1 MTFTDKLYTIKSPEI
16 ADKKVMTEMAV
27 KCIALD
33 MDKTTLN
40 AQGKLSKENRE
51 ALLYAIKKGVHV
63 CIASGRAFSAL
74 PEDVVSLP
82 GIEYAITCNGAEVYD
97 VPRKKCLQRFCLPGE
112 SVKAIMKVTENDPV
126 TYEAFIRGQAY
137 AGTEYVKDPV
147 RFGATKQAVEY
158 VQHTRKMEDD
168 IRAFILTHS
177 SELSSMDIIVKDEEK
192 KAEVWALLEE
202 SVKDIYITSSIQQL
216 IEISGKNSG
225 KHNGLKFLA
234 DLLCISLQETAAFG
248 DADNDVEMLEIAGI
262 GIAVANGSEK
272 ALAAADMIT
281 SHHDKNGVAEGIYK
295 IL

>member
-1 MTFTDKLYTIKSPEI
+1 
-16 ADKKVMTEMAV
+16 MAV
-27 KCIALD
+27 RCIALD
-33 MDKTTLN
+33 MDRTTLN

-74 PEDVVSLP
+74 PED
-82 GIEYAITCNGAEVYD
+82 
-97 VPRKKCLQRFCLPGE
+97 
-112 SVKAIMKVTENDPV
+112 
-126 TYEAFIRGQAY
+126 
-137 AGTEYVKDPV
+137 
-147 RFGATKQAVEY
+147 
-158 VQHTRKMEDD
+158 D

-177 SELSSMDIIVKDEEK
+177 GELSSMDIIVKDEEK

-281 SHHDKNGVAEGIYK
+281 SHHDIDGVAEGIYK

>member
-1 MTFTDKLYTIKSPEI
+1 
-16 ADKKVMTEMAV
+16 MAV

-33 MDKTTLN
+33 MDRTTLN
-40 AQGKLSKENRE
+40 AQGKLSDENRE

-97 VPRKKCLQRFCLPGE
+97 VLRKKCLHSFCLHKE
-112 SVKAIMKVTENDPV
+112 SVNAIMKVTENCPV

-158 VQHTRKMEDD
+158 VQRTRRMESD
-168 IRAFILTHS
+168 IRAFISAHS
-177 SELSSMDIIVKDEEK
+177 RELNSIDIIVKDEES
-192 KAEVWALLEE
+192 KAKVWKLLEK
-202 SVKDIYITSSIQQL
+202 SVRDIYITSSIQQL

-225 KHNGLKFLA
+225 KHNGLKFLT
-234 DLLCISLQETAAFG
+234 DLLGISLQETAAFG

-262 GIAVANGSEK
+262 GIAVANGSK
-272 ALAAADMIT
+272 AALEAADIIT

>member
-63 CIASGRAFSAL
+63 CSASGRAFSAL

-82 GIEYAITCNGAEVYD
+82 GIEYAITCNGAEIYD

-158 VQHTRKMEDD
+158 VQ
-168 IRAFILTHS
+168 LT
-177 SELSSMDIIVKDEEK
+177 
-192 KAEVWALLEE
+192 ALVTCAVMWLF
-202 SVKDIYITSSIQQL
+202 
-216 IEISGKNSG
+216 SGRPS
-225 KHNGLKFLA
+225 
-234 DLLCISLQETAAFG
+234 
-248 DADNDVEMLEIAGI
+248 IAGI
-262 GIAVANGSEK
+262 SDTSPKIALLG
-272 ALAAADMIT
+272 
-281 SHHDKNGVAEGIYK
+281 GVIGTTTAR
-295 IL
+295 